1 MGREREE
8 ALRKEKGL
16 QPSWTSTATKQ
27 NEKEV
32 SLIINS
38 THQVQALIARYSE
51 YLNHFFVFNSHVQN
65 RKSQRVGGGG
75 EDKRDVQHR
84 LATSIIQ
91 KEIDETS
98 EREIELVKHGK
109 IQTTS
114 IQRVDSKV
122 TMSTA
127 FQLNLNLYKTF
138 KFQIAGR
145 SLGRLHEQ
153 EDET

>member
-1 MGREREE
+1 M
-8 ALRKEKGL
+8 
-16 QPSWTSTATKQ
+16 
-27 NEKEV
+27 
-32 SLIINS
+32 ID
-38 THQVQALIARYSE
+38 
-51 YLNHFFVFNSHVQN
+51 VQN

-122 TMSTA
+122 TNYY
-127 FQLNLNLYKTF
+127 F
-138 KFQIAGR
+138 
-145 SLGRLHEQ
+145 LHVSSNRALLQ
-153 EDET
+153 